1 MTEAPLSTSP
11 TRQVITAKPGSNV
24 LDDALARVRALDPAL
39 AVTLT
44 REVDAIRDS
53 RKFGLVFEKHLPESV
68 RLSGHPVK
76 RGVKVARRD
85 STNGEATRTWRVL
98 KVTGVDADRVAHV
111 ADSAEPIPVNDLV
124 VVRDFGEPIYPGLKS
139 VERIERG
146 QPSAPSHIVINGEN
160 HHVLQA
166 LRMTHRRAIDLIYID
181 PPYNTGNQTWI
192 YSDNYV
198 ADQDAFKHSKWL
210 SFMERRLTIARD
222 LLKDSGVIFVA
233 IGDDEHH
240 RLRMLMDQVFGP
252 QNFLANIA
260 WQGSGKNDA
269 RYTAGGV
276 DYMLAYAKDEP
287 TLAENEVRWRV
298 VKPGVDH
305 ALEAAKQ
312 AWEEAGHDSN
322 EATRL
327 YRAALRTLRG
337 TLEPAVF
344 RYDQI
349 DDQGRVFQAG
359 DLSSP
364 SLRENLKYA
373 LHHPITG
380 NPVRMPANGWRFD
393 PSAMKERLEDDRIL
407 FGPDE
412 STTPRLKRL
421 LVDQADQVPYPTF
434 TTPRMPGSKRL
445 EAILGDKR
453 FPFPKD
459 HEVLMRWFSA
469 AAPSDAVILDFFGGS
484 GSTTEAVMRL
494 NAADG
499 GTRQSI
505 LVTNNEV
512 AAKDAKALREAGYKP
527 GDTEWEARGVC
538 RYVTQPRVSTVV
550 TGIRSDGS
558 TYSDGLAANVEFFDL
573 TYLDPDRVS
582 RAREFEAIAPLLWMQ
597 AGAVGKCIA
606 KEPPEAWALSDGYA
620 VLTDVDANEPFV
632 DGLSAVEEP
641 PPLVFIVTDSPS
653 EYDHVTGRLPQRTRP
668 HRLYESYMRSFEI
681 NVEAAQ

>member
-1 MTEAPLSTSP
+1 MQRS
-11 TRQVITAKPGSNV
+11 GSNV

-39 AVTLT
+39 ALTLT
-44 REVDAIRDS
+44 REVNALRES

-68 RLSGHPVK
+68 RLPHHPVK
-76 RGVKVARRD
+76 RGVKVARR
-85 STNGEATRTWRVL
+85 SPAKGEEGLARRVL
-98 KVTGVDADRVAHV
+98 KVVGAGADRVAHLAGV
-111 ADSAEPIPVNDLV
+111 AEPVRVADLV

-139 VERIERG
+139 IGQIKRG
-146 QPSAPSHIVINGEN
+146 EHNSPNHIVINGEN
-160 HHVLQA
+160 YHALQA
-166 LRMTHRRAIDLIYID
+166 LRMTHSKAIDLIYID

-192 YSDNYV
+192 YNDKYV

-210 SFMERRLTIARD
+210 SFMERRLTVSRD

-276 DYMLAYAKDEP
+276 DYMLAYAKDEQK
-287 TLAENEVRWRV
+287 LAENEVRWRV
-298 VKPGVDH
+298 VKPGINH
-305 ALEAAKQ
+305 ALEAAKH
-312 AWEEAGHDSN
+312 AWEEAAHDST
-322 EATRL
+322 EATKL

-364 SLRENLKYA
+364 SPRENLKYD
-373 LHHPITG
+373 LHHPSTG
-380 NPVRMPANGWRFD
+380 EPVRMPTNGWRFD
-393 PSAMKERLEDDRIL
+393 PSTMKERLEDDRIL

-412 STTPRLKRL
+412 TTTPRVKRL
-421 LVDQADQVPYPTF
+421 LVDQADQVPYATF
-434 TTPRMPGSKRL
+434 TTPRMPGSKRV

-469 AAPSDAVILDFFGGS
+469 AAPSDAVVLDFFGGS

-494 NAADG
+494 NVEDG

-512 AAKDAKALREAGYKP
+512 AAKEAKELRKAGQTP
-527 GDTEWEARGVC
+527 GDPEWEANGVC
-538 RYVTQPRVSTVV
+538 RYVTMPRISTIV
-550 TGIRSDGS
+550 TGMRPDGS
-558 TYSDGLAANVEFFDL
+558 TYSEGLPANVEFFTL

-582 RAREFEAIAPLLWMQ
+582 RAGEFEAIAPLLWMQ
-597 AGAVGKCIA
+597 AGAAGQCLS
-606 KEPPEAWALSDGYA
+606 KEPPEGWALADGYA
-620 VLTDVDANEPFV
+620 VLTDIDASEAFV
-632 DGLSAVEEP
+632 KALAALATP
-641 PPLVFIVTDSPS
+641 PPLVFVVTDSPS
-653 EYDHVTGRLPQRTRP
+653 EFEAVAGRLPKASRP
-668 HRLYESYMRSFEI
+668 HQLYESYMRNFEI
-681 NVEAAQ
+681 NVEVAQ